1 MAFSTSLNS
10 TWLKKPLGKALVD
23 PLLASLNKGV
33 GKEQRL
39 THANVVEV
47 TLDGEPL
54 PLTTSAV
61 CLVVRGPEPARV
73 KIKLGPTGSN
83 EGSNKR

>member
-1 MAFSTSLNS
+1 
-10 TWLKKPLGKALVD
+10 
-23 PLLASLNKGV
+23 V